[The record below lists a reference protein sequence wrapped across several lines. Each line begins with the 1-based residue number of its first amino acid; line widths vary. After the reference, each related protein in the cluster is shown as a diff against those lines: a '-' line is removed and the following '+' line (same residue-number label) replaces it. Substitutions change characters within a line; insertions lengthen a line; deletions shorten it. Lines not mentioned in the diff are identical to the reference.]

1 MCSFR
6 LLQTARS
13 SSAFRPQHYA
23 RHAFRLA
30 RAMHWRPA
38 RGCTHGGAK
47 TRRCSVHVHIDGCRL
62 AVHARGAKVT
72 VLLGGSPS
80 PLEGYVISQCILC
93 ISNGF
98 QDSESDY
105 TIETPVARCQDPSAR
120 SSMLNNL
127 LAMRCVLC
135 EYSSWT
141 ITPDDSFVLF
151 VKAERQCVVRRVKA
165 SIVSWTGWNWRSPEA
180 TIMN

>member
-1 MCSFR
+1 MLVR
-6 LLQTARS
+6 LLQTASPRRRFAHS
-13 SSAFRPQHYA
+13 NDA
-23 RHAFRLA
+23 RHAFRLV

-47 TRRCSVHVHIDGCRL
+47 TRRCSAHIDGCRL
-62 AVHARGAKVT
+62 AVHARGAKV
-72 VLLGGSPS
+72 LLGGSPS
-80 PLEGYVISQCILC
+80 RLEGYVISLCILC

-165 SIVSWTGWNWRSPEA
+165 SIVSWTGWNRRSPEA